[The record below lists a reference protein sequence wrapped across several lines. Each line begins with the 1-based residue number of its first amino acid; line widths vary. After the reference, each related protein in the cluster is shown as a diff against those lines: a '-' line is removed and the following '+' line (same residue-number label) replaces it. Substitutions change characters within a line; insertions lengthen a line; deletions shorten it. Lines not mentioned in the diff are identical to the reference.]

1 MIAPDWTDQLAADR
15 AALDRGSTA
24 ERVAD
29 VLRDRITDGV
39 FAPGT
44 RLNEEALSRALGVSR
59 NTLREAFRLLS
70 HDGVLAYEF
79 NRGVFVRSLSIEDIH
94 DLCRMRR
101 VLELAAI
108 RGVPGAPETAFEHL
122 RDALAAADAAAARGE
137 WRQVGSA
144 NMRFHQAIGELAGS
158 RRVAET
164 VRRLLAELRLA
175 FLAVPDARALHEPY
189 VTANRELYASIT
201 TRNADV
207 AEAALASYLDHTE
220 AQLLA

>member
-1 MIAPDWTDQLAADR
+1 VIAPDWIDQLAADR

-70 HDGVLAYEF
+70 HDGVLSYEF
-79 NRGVFVRSLSIEDIH
+79 NRGVFVRELSIEDIR
-94 DLCRMRR
+94 DLCAMRR
-101 VLELAAI
+101 ILELAAI
-108 RGVPGAPETAFEHL
+108 RGVPSAPEAAFEHL
-122 RDALAAADAAAARGE
+122 RAALAAADAAAARRE

-164 VRRLLAELRLA
+164 LRRLLAELRLA
-175 FLAVPDARALHEPY
+175 FLAVRDVRALHEPY
-189 VTANRELYASIT
+189 VKANRELFALIT

-207 AEAALASYLDHTE
+207 AEAALAAYLDQTE
-220 AQLLA
+220 AQLFA